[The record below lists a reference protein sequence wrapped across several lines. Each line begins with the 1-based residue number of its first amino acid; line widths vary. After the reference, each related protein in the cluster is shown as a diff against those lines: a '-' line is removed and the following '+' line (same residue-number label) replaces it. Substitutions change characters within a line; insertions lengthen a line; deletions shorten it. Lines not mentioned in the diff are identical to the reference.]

1 MNKLSQLP
9 IKSFVRLPCGGIGVD
24 SDTTWNELHTAPAAR
39 MAVGCVVDLAF
50 KGECVVICNCDSQM
64 YPRNVFLCVCAWAPG
79 GGVGVLAHA
88 WMWKG
93 RWCICKETWPPI
105 PEIWFYRERD
115 TNFSLKVTKFCTQCP
130 GWVVGFLGKRRDNFC
145 L

>member
-1 MNKLSQLP
+1 MCLCMCT
-9 IKSFVRLPCGGIGVD
+9 CGSVPGV
-24 SDTTWNELHTAPAAR
+24 
-39 MAVGCVVDLAF
+39 
-50 KGECVVICNCDSQM
+50 
-64 YPRNVFLCVCAWAPG
+64 
-79 GGVGVLAHA
+79 GVGVLAYA

-93 RWCICKETWPPI
+93 GWCVCTGTCPPI

-115 TNFSLKVTKFCTQCP
+115 TNFSLRVTKFCALCP